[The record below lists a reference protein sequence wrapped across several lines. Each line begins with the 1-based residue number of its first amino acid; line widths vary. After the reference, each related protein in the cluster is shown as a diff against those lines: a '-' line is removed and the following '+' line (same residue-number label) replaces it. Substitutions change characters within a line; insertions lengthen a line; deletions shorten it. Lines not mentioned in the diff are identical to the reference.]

1 MNDFMDQL
9 AEDAADLTAAPS
21 DNQMA
26 LLREKGIELVD
37 VTAEIYALEIQLSGA
52 KKLKTELAHKTL
64 PDIMLDMGSDSLGLL
79 DAGVDIVLADYA
91 HANIPKDWEEERRD
105 AAFEHLEYLGAG
117 DLVKSIMTIPA
128 GKGDMEAMRALVSL
142 IKVAMENDAD
152 SLLDS
157 VTDWV
162 ENDELAE
169 HLQPVSA
176 SVSLEL
182 AVPWNSLTAF
192 VKEHSAKKL
201 GPDDPVLNVDA
212 IGATIGKVVKIKKR
226 KE

>member
-1 MNDFMDQL
+1 MNDFMEQL
-9 AEDAADLTAAPS
+9 AEDAADLSSAPS
-21 DNQMA
+21 DSQMS
-26 LLREKGIELVD
+26 LLRERGTELVEI
-37 VTAEIYALEIQLSGA
+37 TADIAALESQLSAA
-52 KKLKTELAHKTL
+52 KSRKTELAHKTL
-64 PDIMLDMGSDSLGLL
+64 PDIMMEMGSDSLGLA

-91 HANIPKDWEEERRD
+91 HANISKDWNDERRER
-105 AAFEHLEYLGAG
+105 AFSHLEYLGAG

-128 GKGDMEAMRALVSL
+128 GKGDMESMRALVSL
-142 IKVAMENDAD
+142 VRVIMEGGTVDLVEAV
-152 SLLDS
+152 S
-157 VTDWV
+157 DWV

-192 VKEHSAKKL
+192 VKEQAAKEL
-201 GPDDPVLNVDA
+201 GPDDPVLDVEA

-226 KE
+226 KD